1 MGDPKRSLKGWETK
15 KDGEPKRVES
25 LKGWGE
31 RGSPNGAGGPKRTL
45 KGWGDPKRSLKGGG
59 GEQGGP
65 HGAGGKRSLK

>member
-31 RGSPNGAGGPKRTL
+31 RGSPNGAGGKEPKRV
-45 KGWGDPKRSLKGGG
+45 GRP
-59 GEQGGP
+59 
-65 HGAGGKRSLK
+65 